1 MYFGM
6 ENKSIS
12 DPKSENKS
20 TLTSK
25 GIFGKIVLSLQRG
38 LEKSGS
44 GDASYEK
51 KRRKT
56 DPKMKSGREGIWVSI
71 FVSFLIVFGSIF
83 GGELVGKGKQK

>member
-51 KRRKT
+51 KKKNGSKNEVRK
-56 DPKMKSGREGIWVSI
+56 GRHLGID
-71 FVSFLIVFGSIF
+71 FC
-83 GGELVGKGKQK
+83 